1 MNPKKGRWERVK
13 GHFRRKNPIHIR
25 RRNPGKVGSMASGAQ
40 RKVQSLLGKLP
51 FVGGILAGAVGVLG
65 TSLSGAI
72 GVYPV
77 TYIMPRVAGY
87 VPSWL
92 KPFAYTA
99 VGATAASLIKAI
111 PDRWVKIPYKG
122 YIATSVAAAGGALD
136 AYRYKMGQSM
146 SLGSLMLAG
155 PDDVGGVDDF
165 GDIGDVGNDGGPRA
179 CHEYA
184 GTDLGDADYS
194 GDDLS
199 SAEIAAAELG
209 RQHYWRRFKM
219 GRRGGSPEDGA
230 SDYAGK
236 PGLRHGWLIYWIGFD
251 AFQRLA
257 AMDPAR
263 RQNLIQQMKM
273 EAKVRARKLLQEGA
287 DTSVEQAEMAGL
299 LAS

>member
-1 MNPKKGRWERVK
+1 ML
-13 GHFRRKNPIHIR
+13 
-25 RRNPGKVGSMASGAQ
+25 A
-40 RKVQSLLGKLP
+40 KLP

-65 TSLSGAI
+65 TSLGGAL

-77 TYIMPRVAGY
+77 TWLMPKVAGY

-92 KPFAYTA
+92 RPFAYTT
-99 VGATAASLIKAI
+99 VGATAAGLIRAF
-111 PDRWVKIPYKG
+111 PDRWLKIPYKG

-165 GDIGDVGNDGGPRA
+165 GDIGDVGNDGAPRA

-194 GDDLS
+194 GEDLS
-199 SAEIAAAELG
+199 DAELAAAELG
-209 RQHYWRRFKM
+209 RQHYWRRFQA
-219 GRRGGSPEDGA
+219 GRRGGSSEDGA
-230 SDYAGK
+230 SEYAGK

-257 AMDPAR
+257 QMPPTK
-263 RQNLIQQMKM
+263 RQEIIRQMKT
-273 EAKVRARKLLQEGA
+273 EAKMRARKLLQEGA